1 MMFSLVFISRY
12 TMDYNSAFIS
22 ERNGK
27 LSVFFTSLFSPSSNV
42 EHNHSIPTAMA
53 DNTCAGRYIYVHRL
67 PNRFNDEVVKN
78 CYYSLLKWWDM
89 CPSLSNFGFGTR
101 LQNPSG
107 KVLMQKSCWYATNQ
121 FTLEVIFRHR
131 MNSYECLTNDSSLA
145 SAIFVPYYAGFDI
158 GRHLWGDNTTV
169 RDALGIELVNWLRN
183 QPEWNK
189 GLWGRDHFFVSGR
202 IAWDLHR
209 SDDDDTHWGSKLM
222 QLPESM
228 NMTML
233 AIETTSQ
240 SNEFAIP
247 YPTYF
252 HPSKARQVRKWQK
265 IIRRS
270 KRPYLFSFVG
280 APRCLASGKKCK
292 FLNCHSGKCDS
303 PVEVMGVFQNSVFCL
318 QPGGDSYTRRSTF
331 DSIVAGCIPVFF
343 HPFSAYGQYRCSKRE
358 IASMRQVVMEL
369 IPKVIYGDPLSKSN
383 KDFED
388 AFDITVNRVLER
400 VGRIRRHIQEGK
412 DPETEFAEPGSW
424 KLKMDGV
431 GKDHEWDEFL

>member
-1 MMFSLVFISRY
+1 
-12 TMDYNSAFIS
+12 
-22 ERNGK
+22 
-27 LSVFFTSLFSPSSNV
+27 
-42 EHNHSIPTAMA
+42 MA

-280 APRCLASGKKCK
+280 APRANMTDSIRGEIIEQCLASGKKCK

-343 HPFSAYGQYRCSKRE
+343 HPFSAYGQYRWHLPRNYSSYSVYIPQKLVKEGKVSIRKRLLRISKRE

>member
-1 MMFSLVFISRY
+1 
-12 TMDYNSAFIS
+12 
-22 ERNGK
+22 
-27 LSVFFTSLFSPSSNV
+27 
-42 EHNHSIPTAMA
+42 MA

-121 FTLEVIFRHR
+121 FTLEVIFRH
-131 MNSYECLTNDSSLA
+131 
-145 SAIFVPYYAGFDI
+145 I
-158 GRHLWGDNTTV
+158 
-169 RDALGIELVNWLRN
+169 GIELVNWLRN

-228 NMTML
+228 NM
-233 AIETTSQ
+233 
-240 SNEFAIP
+240 
-247 YPTYF
+247 
-252 HPSKARQVRKWQK
+252 K

-280 APRCLASGKKCK
+280 APRANMTDSIRGEIIEQCLASGKKCK

-343 HPFSAYGQYRCSKRE
+343 HPFSAYGQYRWHLPRNYSSYSVYIPQKLVKEGKVSIRKRLLRISKRE